1 MEHLLLWYAKL
12 LEIIKTILPFNLTLI
27 TTASAVRSSGVAFLA
42 LLISMAAPTALAQSN
57 DSVRYAKRLLRVSGT
72 AEQFESAAQQQTR
85 AIIRTYLSI
94 VNMSV
99 DVKLPDHVTSS
110 IAACYDATYAWGNFE
125 DGVAEIVSQQLTDK
139 EMLLLIDFYNDLGL
153 PSSEIDTFK
162 TTLDKMSSIREFSAN
177 FIFDQS
183 IGCVDQD
190 AEIINRYLTSVGS
203 PLPPTPAFQ

>member
-1 MEHLLLWYAKL
+1 M
-12 LEIIKTILPFNLTLI
+12 LEIIKTRLTLNPTLT
-27 TTASAVRSSGVAFLA
+27 TTASTVRFSGLACLA
-42 LLISMAAPTALAQSN
+42 LLISLAAPTALAQSN

-99 DVKLPDHVTSS
+99 DVKLPTHVTSS
-110 IAACYDATYAWGNFE
+110 IAACYDAAYAWENFE
-125 DGVAEIVSQQLTDK
+125 DGVADIVSQQLTNR

-153 PSSEIDTFK
+153 PPSEIDTFK
-162 TTLDKMSSIREFSAN
+162 ATLDKMSSIREFSAS

-183 IGCVDQD
+183 AGCVDRD
-190 AEIINRYLTSVGS
+190 AEIINGYLSSVGS
-203 PLPPTPAFQ
+203 PLPPNLAF

>member
-1 MEHLLLWYAKL
+1 MTA
-12 LEIIKTILPFNLTLI
+12 PI
-27 TTASAVRSSGVAFLA
+27 T
-42 LLISMAAPTALAQSN
+42 LAQSV

-99 DVKLPDHVTSS
+99 DVKLPTHVTSRIS
-110 IAACYDATYAWGNFE
+110 ACYDAAYAWENFE
-125 DGVAEIVSQQLTDK
+125 DGVAEIVSQQLADK

-153 PSSEIDTFK
+153 PPSEIDTFK
-162 TTLDKMSSIREFSAN
+162 ATLDKMTSIREFSAN

-183 IGCVDQD
+183 AGCVDQD
-190 AEIINRYLTSVGS
+190 AEIINGYLTSVGS
-203 PLPPTPAFQ
+203 PLPSNLAF